1 MKYAVMTF
9 LAICFS
15 LFAAEEAKEPK
26 GPQAPRYE
34 HFSDQDGKIYFTVD
48 HKDNSIEYKENAK
61 EAVKLLLGMRVNI
74 INECNKVISELQ
86 KPSKKSEVKAKK
98 VESKKDGKPS

>member
-1 MKYAVMTF
+1 MKYVVIVMV
-9 LAICFS
+9 FS
-15 LFAAEEAKEPK
+15 LKVLGAEEAKEPK

-61 EAVKLLLGMRVNI
+61 EAVKLLLGMRVGI

-86 KPSKKSEVKAKK
+86 KPKKSEVKAKK
-98 VESKKDGKPS
+98 VEPKKDGKLD